1 MTEKTSVT
9 ERRDREQAVMAA
21 AREER
26 AAHAA
31 LREGIKPIH
40 PGWTE
45 SDQEAYEARLARW
58 RATSRTLVDALNR
71 ARK

>member
-1 MTEKTSVT
+1 MTEEDVVT
-9 ERRDREQAVMAA
+9 ERRDCEQAVMAA

-40 PGWTE
+40 PGRTE
-45 SDQEAYEARLARW
+45 SDQMKPVLRVG
-58 RATSRTLVDALNR
+58 ATRHAPLSMR
-71 ARK
+71 